1 MSPEARAMNNQPTSS
16 GGFMDR
22 LSNLSGP
29 TKVGLFFAL
38 LAIVMSVVGLV
49 RDPTTPVT
57 VRSLFIATVISG
69 GTWGI
74 VSWAIATAIVD
85 VEEDVAAREDELEAD
100 EG

>member
-1 MSPEARAMNNQPTSS
+1 MNSEAQAMNGQATSP
-16 GGFMDR
+16 GRLVGR
-22 LSNLSGP
+22 LSHLSGP

-57 VRSLFIATVISG
+57 IRSLFIATVISG

-85 VEEDVAAREDELEAD
+85 VEEDVASREDDLEAEQD
-100 EG
+100 